1 MSYEDWKEDDFLIE
15 WTKGQPKNMIQLGME
30 ISRTRG
36 KLHSNAHLE
45 RLFSN
50 PDEKAENLQFRYGA
64 LCILDQLHRMLDS
77 YEVRD
82 NQKKLLE
89 IKKLVGQ
96 I

>member
-1 MSYEDWKEDDFLIE
+1 MNDEDWREDDFKIE

-30 ISRTRG
+30 ISRARG

-77 YEVRD
+77 REVMD
-82 NQKKLLE
+82 NHKKLLE
-89 IKKLVGQ
+89 IKKFVEQ